1 MPATRSFV
9 MIFNAF
15 KAHPMTCIIL
25 ALYTSNVLWYLY
37 SGKRGLAFYWFAAAQ
52 ITVAA
57 TWLRE
62 WK

>member
-1 MPATRSFV
+1 
-9 MIFNAF
+9 MIDAF

-52 ITVAA
+52 ITIAA
-57 TWLRE
+57 TWLRD